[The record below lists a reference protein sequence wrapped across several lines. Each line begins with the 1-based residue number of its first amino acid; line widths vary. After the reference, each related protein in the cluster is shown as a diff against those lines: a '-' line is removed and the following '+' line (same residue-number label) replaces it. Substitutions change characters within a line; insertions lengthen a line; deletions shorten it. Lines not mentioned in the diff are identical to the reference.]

1 MNLVLNNITH
11 HNCSVELREK
21 VSFTDRQR
29 QFCLREMHKK
39 DEIDEAAVL
48 NTCNRTEFYIS
59 AKDSFNVRQLLAE
72 LIGQVRPDAVDTWN
86 KFSTQSTGMDVVRHL
101 FEVAAG
107 LDSQMI
113 GENQIFSQVKAAY
126 TESIDCKMSRFLFH
140 RLFHTAFRAGKAV
153 RTQTNINC
161 GAVSIALAAVEFTRK
176 KIDLPT
182 SSAIVIGAG
191 ENAELVAKYLL
202 KAGLPCLIIA
212 NRNIQKAKALASRI
226 KSCQVISLADIT
238 NRLQQVDLII
248 ATTAAAEPVLTY
260 QEVADNLAQ
269 REKKLL
275 LIDIAVPR
283 DIDPAVSRFE
293 PVTLINI
300 DDLNAQINHNKKKRS
315 SEIPKAQKIIEDFA
329 DSFSRWYDSLNLI
342 PAIAKLNK
350 KGTEL
355 ARSEARRYAKD
366 FGKDNKEKLELFA
379 ESLIKKVLNGPISF
393 LKKGAVDEHLN
404 AEQLQVVDMIN
415 KMFLSEDKAS

>member
-1 MNLVLNNITH
+1 MKLVLINITH
-11 HNCSVELREK
+11 HNCTVELREK

-29 QFCLREMHKK
+29 RFCLREMHKK

-48 NTCNRTEFYIS
+48 DTCNRTEFYVS
-59 AKDSFNVRQLLAE
+59 AKDGFNVNQFLSK
-72 LIGQVRPDAVDTWN
+72 LIGQIRPDAVDTWN

-212 NRNIQKAKALASRI
+212 NRNIQKAKALISRI
-226 KSCQVISLADIT
+226 KSCQVISLVDIT

-248 ATTAAAEPVLTY
+248 ATTAATEPVLTY

-283 DIDPAVSRFE
+283 DIDPAISHFE

-300 DDLNAQINHNKKKRS
+300 DDLNAQINHNKQQRN
-315 SEIPKAQKIIEDFA
+315 SEIPKAQKIIEDFT

-355 ARSEARRYAKD
+355 ARGEARRYAKD
-366 FGKDNKEKLELFA
+366 FGKDNKEKLGLFA
-379 ESLIKKVLNGPISF
+379 ESLVKKVLNGPISF
-393 LKKGAVDEHLN
+393 LKNGAEDEHLN
-404 AEQLQVVDMIN
+404 AEQLQAIDMIN
-415 KMFLSEDKAS
+415 KMFLSEDKPS

>member
-393 LKKGAVDEHLN
+393 LKKGAEDEHLN